1 MAVGAKGLAGVHKR
15 AEELASQR
23 QSFGLRRFT
32 PEFRWDG
39 SKSAAENAISVRILG
54 DELIVPTKQHRGV
67 PLPENKFF
75 FGICRHAEPI
85 EADFCYV
92 CDVLA
97 KNFEGD
103 QKQKKRNGLIPVD
116 IAVGLGVEME
126 AVLEGARKTFAGWT
140 PKLVEFQIP
149 DTTDAEKNGEVT
161 PEEKEYRKLLD
172 ALGAPGTKV
181 NIPNIGLLVGTISG
195 QQALWDYATRRPK
208 ISDRVFEISRH
219 GKALDTKWDWNHE
232 GPDANPDPS
241 DLLAEYAGKYPF
253 ELPIEW
259 VERNSAQT
267 RYDFFFKLTPDAAG
281 DGEAAATSAEEEA
294 EQPVSDSR
302 SELMKRLAG
311 KGKASDS

>member
-1 MAVGAKGLAGVHKR
+1 MTVGAKGLAGVHKR

-23 QSFGLRRFT
+23 QSFGLRRYT
-32 PEFRWDG
+32 QEFRWDG
-39 SKSAAENAISVRILG
+39 GKPAAENAISVRILG

-103 QKQKKRNGLIPVD
+103 QKQKKRNGLVPVD

-140 PKLVEFQIP
+140 PKMVEFQIP
-149 DTTDAEKNGEVT
+149 DTTDAEKNGELT

-172 ALGAPGTKV
+172 GLGAPGAKV
-181 NIPNIGLLVGTISG
+181 NIPHIGLLVGTISG
-195 QQALWDYATRRPK
+195 QQALWDYATRRTK
-208 ISDRVFEISRH
+208 MSDRVFEISRH

-241 DLLAEYAGKYPF
+241 ELLAEYAGKYPF

-259 VERNSAQT
+259 VERNAAQS
-267 RYDFFFKLTPDAAG
+267 RYDFFFKLTPDAA
-281 DGEAAATSAEEEA
+281 DAGEAAATTPDDDDVAPASNSREA
-294 EQPVSDSR
+294 
-302 SELMKRLAG
+302 LMERLKG
-311 KGKASDS
+311 KGSNS